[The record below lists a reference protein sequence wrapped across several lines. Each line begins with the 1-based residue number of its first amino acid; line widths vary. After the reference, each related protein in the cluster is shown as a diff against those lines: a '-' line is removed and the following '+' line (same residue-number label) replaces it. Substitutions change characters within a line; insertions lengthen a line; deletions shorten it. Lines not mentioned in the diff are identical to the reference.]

1 MSKFAH
7 HLPHLVE
14 VRIGSD
20 APPDMRRGN
29 VRLTSSLTS
38 EVNPESQVVQ
48 EAAIAV
54 LPQLKDLHTLVLKD
68 FGPMEVYS
76 YFADSHLNSISYL
89 ATFLILFF
97 LGSESS
103 PEDFLGP
110 ETGETRSPLHDK
122 PARWR

>member
-48 EAAIAV
+48 EAAVNV
-54 LPQLKDLHTLVLKD
+54 LPQLQDLHTLVLKD
-68 FGPMEVYS
+68 FGQMEVFS
-76 YFADSHLNSISYL
+76 YFADSHQNSISYL
-89 ATFLILFF
+89 ATYLRVF
-97 LGSESS
+97 
-103 PEDFLGP
+103 
-110 ETGETRSPLHDK
+110 
-122 PARWR
+122 